1 MSKSI
6 SIYTFLLAAFMTFVL
21 FTSYTKGDKQQNKR
35 EGTTEPLPQ
44 IVKAIDLNKSFDF
57 AGEPLPM
64 ENFDVKE
71 RLDREL
77 LRNAYWHSSTA
88 LAIKRSA
95 KYFPTIERILAEE
108 GLPDDFKYLAVA
120 ESNLHNAVSPAG
132 ARGVWQFMKG
142 TGQAYGLEVNSS
154 IDERYHLE
162 KATRAACKYLRSY
175 KEQFGSWTLAAAAY
189 NMGGPRLKKEIKTQR
204 GKTFYDLNLYEET
217 MRYVFRIV
225 AIKDILSN
233 QRDYGFYID
242 DYQRYTPLNDY
253 STVEVTST
261 IEDLGAFAQQH
272 NISYRMLKV
281 YNPWLVST
289 SLPNKSRRNYIV
301 KIPTNKF

>member
-6 SIYTFLLAAFMTFVL
+6 SIYTCLLAAFMTFIL
-21 FTSYTKGDKQQNKR
+21 FSSYTKGDEQQSKK
-35 EGTTEPLPQ
+35 ESTGEPLPQ

-77 LRNAYWHSSTA
+77 LRNAYWHSSTV

-95 KYFPTIERILAEE
+95 RYFPVIERILAEE
-108 GLPDDFKYLAVA
+108 GLPEDFKYLAVA

-132 ARGVWQFMKG
+132 ARGVWQFMKA
-142 TGQAYGLEVNSS
+142 TGQAYDLEINSS

-175 KEQFGSWTLAAAAY
+175 KEKFGSWTLAAAAY
-189 NMGGPRLKKEIKTQR
+189 NMGGPRLKKEIGIQK
-204 GKTFYDLNLYEET
+204 GSTFYDLNLYQET

-225 AIKDILSN
+225 AIKDIMSN
-233 QRDYGFYID
+233 PRDYGFYID
-242 DYQRYTPLNDY
+242 EHQRYIPLDEY

-261 IEDLGAFAQQH
+261 IEDLGAFAQKH
-272 NISYRMLKV
+272 NISYRTLKV

-289 SLPNKSRRNYIV
+289 SLPNKSRRNYVV
-301 KIPTNKF
+301 KIPRNKF